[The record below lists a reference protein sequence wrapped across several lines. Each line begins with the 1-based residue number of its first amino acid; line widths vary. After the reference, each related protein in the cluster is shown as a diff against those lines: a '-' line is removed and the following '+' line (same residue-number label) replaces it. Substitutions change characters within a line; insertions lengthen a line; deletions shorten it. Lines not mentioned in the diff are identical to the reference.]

1 MKILQFKTTKLLG
14 VTLLML
20 TLISPLIFVETA
32 FAAVPTIDV
41 TVNPSS
47 FLAYNKF
54 SPGFMLD
61 NEWKDWRDSS
71 ASSTLTSDAGF
82 KLVRVF
88 DWKSTSPDPCT
99 YWNEAART
107 GTFNWASV
115 DPLIKKIFEA
125 GAQPLMALGGAVGYL
140 STPHVPN
147 GMAINSTTKLPNPE
161 SYAAYVV
168 AWVKH
173 YKSLG
178 YPIKYWEIFN
188 EAWYFF
194 FKSWGVPDSTR
205 LSNFVK
211 LFTVVAKR
219 VHEQDASAL
228 VGTDSSTFRCFL
240 DYIVKYGDGL
250 GFLSFHKYDSG
261 SLTDPD
267 SSILSSVETRYFET
281 GSSMYGPADAR
292 KVWLQSRGVLLPV
305 IISETNL
312 SYLWT
317 NGSEPRMQ
325 KLVGAVWTALLL
337 RTCVLQGIAYSIYYT
352 FSSSKYYESQKGTG
366 GYGFGM
372 VNSDDHKPWYPYYV
386 QKMVGSNLSPGD
398 SVVNSSSSSTELRS
412 LAWLHGKQ
420 LNVLIILRV
429 NSARYLR
436 LRGLQGTASCLKVD
450 SAVSWLTSRLQ
461 TGTVDVSSSIYL
473 NGYTV
478 LLLQINSSS
487 PPPTSSTIFESGFES
502 GNFNLWNGTALTA
515 GETAAVLRNRPY
527 SGNYSAIFTSD
538 GAVGI
543 ENSYVYKRVDEDQ
556 LYARAYFYISSGL
569 PLLNNNDRFYLIA
582 FMASGQF
589 VAGVGIKL
597 VNGAQEWIVFGRD
610 GSSLVWTG
618 YGTTPMIQ
626 LNRWY
631 NLQLSWRND
640 GTQGKVELYIDG
652 TKMYEIANSDTS
664 AYGNVDT
671 VGFGLVNAVDVQ
683 NDMIVFVDNV
693 KISTAFIS

>member
-1 MKILQFKTTKLLG
+1 
-14 VTLLML
+14 
-20 TLISPLIFVETA
+20 
-32 FAAVPTIDV
+32 
-41 TVNPSS
+41 
-47 FLAYNKF
+47 
-54 SPGFMLD
+54 
-61 NEWKDWRDSS
+61 
-71 ASSTLTSDAGF
+71 
-82 KLVRVF
+82 
-88 DWKSTSPDPCT
+88 
-99 YWNEAART
+99 
-107 GTFNWASV
+107 
-115 DPLIKKIFEA
+115 
-125 GAQPLMALGGAVGYL
+125 
-140 STPHVPN
+140 
-147 GMAINSTTKLPNPE
+147 
-161 SYAAYVV
+161 
-168 AWVKH
+168 
-173 YKSLG
+173 
-178 YPIKYWEIFN
+178 
-188 EAWYFF
+188 
-194 FKSWGVPDSTR
+194 
-205 LSNFVK
+205 
-211 LFTVVAKR
+211 
-219 VHEQDASAL
+219 
-228 VGTDSSTFRCFL
+228 
-240 DYIVKYGDGL
+240 
-250 GFLSFHKYDSG
+250 
-261 SLTDPD
+261 
-267 SSILSSVETRYFET
+267 
-281 GSSMYGPADAR
+281 
-292 KVWLQSRGVLLPV
+292 
-305 IISETNL
+305 
-312 SYLWT
+312 
-317 NGSEPRMQ
+317 
-325 KLVGAVWTALLL
+325 
-337 RTCVLQGIAYSIYYT
+337 
-352 FSSSKYYESQKGTG
+352 
-366 GYGFGM
+366 
-372 VNSDDHKPWYPYYV
+372 
-386 QKMVGSNLSPGD
+386 
-398 SVVNSSSSSTELRS
+398 
-412 LAWLHGKQ
+412 
-420 LNVLIILRV
+420 
-429 NSARYLR
+429 
-436 LRGLQGTASCLKVD
+436 
-450 SAVSWLTSRLQ
+450 
-461 TGTVDVSSSIYL
+461 VDVSSSIYL